1 MNALLIYPEFPATY
15 WNFKYILKLI
25 SRKATEPPLGLLTV
39 SSLLPESW
47 NKKLVDMNVSNLKD
61 RDIRWADLVFISGI
75 DIQKNSFEYAL
86 KRCHRLGV
94 KIIAGGPMV
103 TRNLEEFPEISHFI
117 LGEAESA
124 IKPFLDDLASGSA
137 VKIYKNNDFPDIKE
151 SPVPD
156 WNLIDMNDY
165 ATMDIQYSRGCP
177 FDCEFCSITSLFGKK
192 LRLKSPL
199 QFITEL
205 ESLYDAG
212 WTGDVFIVDDNFI
225 GNIKILKT
233 ELLPE
238 IIKWQRKKHYPFN
251 FNTEVSIN
259 LSDDE
264 ELMDLM
270 VDSGF
275 TSCFVGIETPQE
287 EGLAECGKKQNMS
300 RDMMQSVKAMQRKG
314 LNVSGGFIIGFDS
327 DKEDIFSR
335 QFEFIQKSGIVNAMV
350 GLLNAPCGTKLYDRL
365 EKERRILKSSNGNNT
380 DGSLNFIT
388 KMDPEKLMKNY
399 KNLVKTIY
407 SPKIFAERV
416 LTFLSEYKM
425 SDHVVNN
432 RGEKRLTTMIK
443 VVLKLGLFQSQ
454 GKCQFWKMVFFT
466 VKNYPLKLVLAITLS
481 VYGLHFRKIADSL

>member
-47 NKKLVDMNVSNLKD
+47 NKKLIDMNVSKLKD
-61 RDIRWADLVFISGI
+61 RDIKWADLVFISGI
-75 DIQKNSFEYAL
+75 DIQKNSFKYAL

-94 KIIAGGPMV
+94 KIVAGGPMV
-103 TRNLEEFPEISHFI
+103 TQNQEEFPEISHFI
-117 LGEAESA
+117 LGEAESV

-137 VKIYKNNDFPDIKE
+137 VKNYKNNDFPDIKE

-177 FDCEFCSITSLFGKK
+177 FDCEFCSITTLFGKK

-205 ESLYDAG
+205 ESLYHAG

-225 GNIKILKT
+225 GNMNILKT

-238 IIKWQRKKHYPFN
+238 IIKWQRKNHYPFN

-327 DKEDIFSR
+327 DKDDIFSK

-365 EKERRILKSSNGNNT
+365 KKERRILNSSNGNNT

-399 KNLVKTIY
+399 KKLIKTIY

-425 SDHVVNN
+425 SEHIVKN
-432 RGEKRLTTMIK
+432 RGEKRLITMIK

-454 GKCQFWKMVFFT
+454 GKCQFWKMVFCT

>member
-47 NKKLVDMNVSNLKD
+47 NKKLIDMNVSKLKD
-61 RDIRWADLVFISGI
+61 RDIKWADLVFISGI
-75 DIQKNSFEYAL
+75 DIQKNSFKYAL

-94 KIIAGGPMV
+94 KIVAGGPMV
-103 TRNLEEFPEISHFI
+103 TQNQEEFPEISHFI
-117 LGEAESA
+117 LGEAESV

-177 FDCEFCSITSLFGKK
+177 FDCEFCSITTLFGKK

-205 ESLYDAG
+205 ESLYHAG

-225 GNIKILKT
+225 GNMNILKT

-238 IIKWQRKKHYPFN
+238 IIKWQRKNHYPFN

-327 DKEDIFSR
+327 DKDDIFSK

-365 EKERRILKSSNGNNT
+365 KKERRILNSSNGNNT

-399 KNLVKTIY
+399 KKLIKTIY

-425 SDHVVNN
+425 SEHIVKN
-432 RGEKRLTTMIK
+432 RGEKRLITMIK